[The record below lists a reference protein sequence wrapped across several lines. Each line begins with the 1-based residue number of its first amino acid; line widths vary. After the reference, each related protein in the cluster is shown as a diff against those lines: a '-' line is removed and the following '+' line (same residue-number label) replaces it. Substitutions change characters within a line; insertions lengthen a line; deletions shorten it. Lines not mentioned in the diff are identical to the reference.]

1 MENLHLR
8 TNKELLEFIEN
19 HEKLSREE
27 FLVKTTQ
34 YFGSI
39 KSCRKNT
46 VFNKM
51 QTFKISHKKV
61 LKNLHWVIMKK
72 NNETGND

>member
-1 MENLHLR
+1 MDNLYLR
-8 TNKELLEFIEN
+8 TNKELLEFIEE

-39 KSCRKNT
+39 KTCVQQNAEFQNFS
-46 VFNKM
+46 
-51 QTFKISHKKV
+51 
-61 LKNLHWVIMKK
+61 
-72 NNETGND
+72 